1 MNRAIAT
8 AVLLTSLEAFTSEH
22 HDEIELKDL
31 VSRSTVI
38 AIVEPA
44 TPATVKTEISIA
56 PKGGSI
62 AKYPPYTRVRTRYVV
77 KEVLH
82 ARGAKLEPGKTIE
95 VDVADFDTRLTV
107 HKRYYLEGVRKIP
120 IYSYYSPQKP
130 AADGAMIVFLSAT
143 GDGWSFTSD
152 SWEFAAAGAIEH
164 LDTRKAV
171 EALLKKAQ

>member
-1 MNRAIAT
+1 MRMNRAFTT

-22 HDEIELKDL
+22 HDELELKDL
-31 VSRSTVI
+31 VSRSSVI

-56 PKGGSI
+56 PKGGSSE
-62 AKYPPYTRVRTRYVV
+62 KYPAYTRIRTRYVV
-77 KEVLH
+77 KEILH
-82 ARGAKLEPGKTIE
+82 AQGTKLEPGKTIE
-95 VDVADFDTRLTV
+95 VDAADFDTRLTV
-107 HKRYYLEGVRKIP
+107 HRRYYLEGVRKIP

-130 AADGAMIVFLSAT
+130 AADGAAIIFLSHSS
-143 GDGWSFTSD
+143 DG
-152 SWEFAAAGAIEH
+152 WEFAAAGAIEH